1 MEVTNPNIIK
11 TTAKSLSIIHP
22 TKLKQLYLG
31 LGAKIGSVN
40 EANQISLI
48 YFKPTLKASL
58 ETTIE
63 LTQST
68 WVDSRWLTCTN
79 ARISCS

>member
-48 YFKPTLKASL
+48 YFKP
-58 ETTIE
+58 
-63 LTQST
+63 
-68 WVDSRWLTCTN
+68 
-79 ARISCS
+79 